1 MDRHRGIQESVQ
13 EYVTRTHD
21 SCLYKLGLASSDDE
35 YGVRF

>member
-1 MDRHRGIQESVQ
+1 MDRHQGIQESMQ

-21 SCLYKLGLASSDDE
+21 SYLYELGLTSSDDK